1 MQVALYTN
9 NSENYRVVKSLTA
22 RYTENCT
29 LKDGCSI
36 EDPVILIQ
44 NANNICECN
53 YMYIA
58 DFNRYY
64 YIADIIS
71 VRNGLWELH
80 GHVDVLM
87 SFATEIKACSAT
99 CKRQENLFNLYLDD
113 PEFKTYNKADIVTK
127 VFTGGGGF
135 KKEMQYVLV
144 VSGGGASV

>member
-9 NSENYRVVKSLTA
+9 NSENYRVTKSLTA

-44 NANNICECN
+44 NANNISECN
-53 YMYIA
+53 YMYID
-58 DFNRYY
+58 DFGRYY
-64 YIADIIS
+64 YITDIIS

-87 SFATEIKACSAT
+87 SYATQIKGCSAT
-99 CKRQENLFNLYLDD
+99 LKRQENLFNMYLDD
-113 PEFKTYNKADIVTK
+113 PEFKTYNNAQIVTK
-127 VFTGGGGF
+127 VFTGGNGL
-135 KKEMQYVLV
+135 KKNLDYILV
-144 VSGGGASV
+144 VAGG